1 MGSEVG
7 FNEESKGSQNH
18 SYLRL
23 SSSFPL
29 DKLVGYLWFGWRAQK
44 SHSCLS
50 LEAKLKWEGGPVCKG
65 ILWLQERQRALKG
78 TAWFS
83 MTCLQ
88 VPWQGL
94 AIGNMGNSV
103 PLSELLGF
111 PLQNNH

>member
-1 MGSEVG
+1 M
-7 FNEESKGSQNH
+7 
-18 SYLRL
+18 
-23 SSSFPL
+23 
-29 DKLVGYLWFGWRAQK
+29 
-44 SHSCLS
+44 
-50 LEAKLKWEGGPVCKG
+50 CKG

-83 MTCLQ
+83 MTCLR